1 MMKTKTPRPRAGKAR
16 RASAAPALAPK
27 GSSPSGA
34 LSLQLEQVSLV
45 SLLSDRRG
53 AGRTRFEAL
62 LEEDDDDP
70 PPPPQLPQPPPP
82 QESPMDADEP
92 TEEKDCCILSQDFFW

>member
-1 MMKTKTPRPRAGKAR
+1 VPARP
-16 RASAAPALAPK
+16 AAPALAPK

-45 SLLSDRRG
+45 PFLSDRRG
-53 AGRTRFEAL
+53 AGRTRSEAL
-62 LEEDDDDP
+62 LEGDEDP
-70 PPPPQLPQPPPP
+70 PPPP